1 MPTKVLESRPW
12 LVLLTS
18 AAASRPASKR
28 RWCSPTLAAL
38 PLPFCW
44 PIEFWLFSFW
54 KMLWCLLSSR
64 PGLVVPFCQ
73 YEGFS
78 CSLWQITPKPSQRP
92 FRGLLKAMMVYGWSD
107 VMPGGEG
114 AGRECRWDDTGR
126 DLVTMEPQNGNKG
139 VDGTM
144 CEISH
149 DEKKFLKKTSVIVIL
164 CTYCVLSDND
174 FLLTG
179 REIRPQSE
187 DIRSLLAHW

>member
-1 MPTKVLESRPW
+1 
-12 LVLLTS
+12 
-18 AAASRPASKR
+18 
-28 RWCSPTLAAL
+28 
-38 PLPFCW
+38 
-44 PIEFWLFSFW
+44 
-54 KMLWCLLSSR
+54 
-64 PGLVVPFCQ
+64 
-73 YEGFS
+73 
-78 CSLWQITPKPSQRP
+78 
-92 FRGLLKAMMVYGWSD
+92 
-107 VMPGGEG
+107 
-114 AGRECRWDDTGR
+114 
-126 DLVTMEPQNGNKG
+126 MEPRNGHKG